1 MQKLQLYISSV
12 DDSPTLAQFQK
23 VDLFKDEQV
32 SINLSIQN
40 IKEPDKIFTEFTKTF
55 TIPASKINNK
65 LFEHYYNADIING
78 FDARN
83 KRDAKIELNNIPYK
97 DGFIALNG
105 VELKN
110 NKPYAYKITFYG
122 KTINLNKQF
131 RDESLS
137 ALNGTLANNNII
149 YNAANIK
156 AKMQVA
162 VPTSTIIAP
171 LITHTTQAYYDGSLT
186 TDGNL
191 SPQTGKGLL
200 FSQLKFAIN
209 VNAIITAIKSQYNL
223 DISTDF
229 FNNTNIDQFNNL
241 YMWLNAKKG
250 DVEPSQEVVSYTNPV
265 TGFTGSG
272 TETQMSQT
280 QTLAI
285 LVPNNNII
293 SSSINIINVSNSAE
307 FSVQISDN
315 DGPIFTSAL
324 TSGDRGFNQTNY
336 GTLETGLYTIS
347 FIGGTAFTVGS
358 IVWEINGNPPPPSQI
373 GWTNTWTTTNY
384 SFTTSFLFE
393 IGLQMPPIK
402 LIDFMNGL
410 FKMFNL
416 TAYFDNQTLLANGNT
431 NTNFGKIRI
440 QTLES
445 YYDNNFNTW
454 DISKYVDT
462 NSVTVKVALPY
473 NSITFSYDGLQSFY
487 AAQFEQ
493 TTSSSWG
500 GIRYEGQG
508 ESQLSSFTA
517 PNNSYNVTAPYEHL
531 QYVRLYNGSS
541 ILNLMTGWFAN
552 DNKESM
558 VGKPLLF
565 YAIKQASN
573 LATQIRI
580 KDVPNGSTFTD
591 LTDYIIP
598 SNSVAL
604 ATSTSKENIN
614 FNAETNEYTGTSD
627 FTDTLFQK
635 FYNNYIGN
643 VFNSRRR
650 IYNIKAFLPL
660 NMIYKIQMNDRILI
674 NNQIY
679 NINNATINLI
689 TGESQ
694 LELLNKV

>member
-307 FSVQISDN
+307 FSVQIADS

>member
-40 IKEPDKIFTEFTKTF
+40 IKKPDKIFTEFTKTF

>member
-137 ALNGTLANNNII
+137 ALNGTLANNNLI
-149 YNAANIK
+149 YNTANIK

-162 VPTSTIIAP
+162 VPASTIIAP
-171 LITHTTQAYYDGSLT
+171 LITHTTQAYYDGTLT

-229 FNNTNIDQFNNL
+229 FNNTSIDQFNNL

-285 LVPNNNII
+285 LAPNNNIT

-307 FSVQISDN
+307 FSVQISDSN
-315 DGPIFTSAL
+315 GPIFTSAL
-324 TSGDRGFNQTNY
+324 ASGDRGFNQTNY

-358 IVWEINGNPPPPSQI
+358 IVWEINGSPPPPSQV
-373 GWTNTWTTTNY
+373 GWINTWTSTNY

-462 NSVTVKVALPY
+462 NTVTVNVALPY

-517 PNNSYNVTAPYEHL
+517 PNKSYNVTAPYEHL

-541 ILNLMTGWFAN
+541 KLNLMTGWFAN

-573 LATQIRI
+573 VATQIRI
-580 KDVPNGSTFTD
+580 KDVSNGSTFTD
-591 LTDYIIP
+591 LSDYIIP

-604 ATSTSKENIN
+604 ETSTSKENIN

>member
-1 MQKLQLYISSV
+1 MQKLQLYI
-12 DDSPTLAQFQK
+12 DTTPTASNPTYLR
-23 VDLFKDEQV
+23 VDLFKDETV
-32 SINLSIQN
+32 SINLSIQD

-55 TIPASKINNK
+55 TIPASKSNN
-65 LFEHYYNADIING
+65 LVFEHYYNADIIDG

-83 KRDAKIELNNIPYK
+83 KREAKIELNNIPYK

-110 NKPYAYKITFYG
+110 NKAYSYKITFYG

-171 LITHTTQAYYDGSLT
+171 LITHTTQAYYDGTLT

-191 SPQTGKGLL
+191 SPQAGKGLL
-200 FSQLKFAIN
+200 FDQLKYAIN

-229 FNNTNIDQFNNL
+229 FNNTSIDQFNNL

-250 DVEPSQEVVSYTNPV
+250 EVEPSQEIVSYTNPV

-272 TETQMSQT
+272 TETKMSQT
-280 QTLAI
+280 QTLSI
-285 LVPNNNII
+285 LAPNNNIV
-293 SSSINIINVSNSAE
+293 SSSINIVNVSNSAE
-307 FSVQISDN
+307 FSVQISDGN
-315 DGPIFTSAL
+315 GPIFTSAL
-324 TSGDRGFNQTNY
+324 ASGDRGFNQTNY

-358 IVWEINGNPPPPSQI
+358 IIWEINGSPPPPQQI
-373 GWTNTWTTTNY
+373 GWTNTWTSTNY
-384 SFTTSFLFE
+384 NFTTSFLFE

-416 TAYFDNQTLLANGNT
+416 TAYFDNQPLLVNGNT
-431 NTNFGKIRI
+431 NTNFGKIRV

-454 DISKYVDT
+454 DISKYIDT
-462 NSVTVKVALPY
+462 NNATVNVALPY
-473 NSITFSYDGLQSFY
+473 NSITFSYEGLQSFY
-487 AAQFEQ
+487 AAQFKQ

-517 PNNSYNVTAPYEHL
+517 PNNSYNVTAPFEHL

-565 YAIKQASN
+565 YAIKQAS
-573 LATQIRI
+573 ATTIRI
-580 KDVPNGSTFTD
+580 KDVANGSSFSD
-591 LTDYIIP
+591 LNDYIIP
-598 SNSVAL
+598 SNSVSLVA
-604 ATSTSKENIN
+604 STSKENIN

-627 FTDTLFQK
+627 FSDTLFKK
-635 FYNNYIGN
+635 FYNTYIGN

-650 IYNIKAFLPL
+650 LYKFKAFLPL
-660 NMIYKIQMNDRILI
+660 NMIYKIQMNDRITI
-674 NNQIY
+674 NNQSY
-679 NINNATINLI
+679 NINNANINLI
-689 TGESQ
+689 TGETK
-694 LELLNKV
+694 LELLNRI

>member
-55 TIPASKINNK
+55 TIPASKTNNK

-137 ALNGTLANNNII
+137 ALNGTLANNNLI
-149 YNAANIK
+149 YNTANIK

-162 VPTSTIIAP
+162 VPASTIIAP
-171 LITHTTQAYYDGSLT
+171 LITHTTQAYYDGTLT

-229 FNNTNIDQFNNL
+229 FNNTSIDQFNNL

-250 DVEPSQEVVSYTNPV
+250 DVEPSQEIVSYTNPV

-285 LVPNNNII
+285 LAPNNNIV

-315 DGPIFTSAL
+315 NGPIFTSAL
-324 TSGDRGFNQTNY
+324 ASGDRGFSQTNY

-358 IVWEINGNPPPPSQI
+358 IVWEINGSPPPPSQI
-373 GWTNTWTTTNY
+373 GWTNTWTSTNY

-462 NSVTVKVALPY
+462 NTVTVNVALPY

-517 PNNSYNVTAPYEHL
+517 PNKSYNVTAPYEHL

-541 ILNLMTGWFAN
+541 KLNLMTGWFAN

-573 LATQIRI
+573 VATQIRI
-580 KDVPNGSTFTD
+580 KDVSNGSTFTD
-591 LTDYIIP
+591 LSDYIIP

-604 ATSTSKENIN
+604 ETSTSKENIN

>member
-1 MQKLQLYISSV
+1 MQKLQLYI
-12 DDSPTLAQFQK
+12 DTTPTASNPTYSR
-23 VDLFKDEQV
+23 VDLFKDETV
-32 SINLSIQN
+32 SINLSIQD
-40 IKEPDKIFTEFTKTF
+40 IKEPDKVFTEFTKTF
-55 TIPASKINNK
+55 TIPASKSNN
-65 LFEHYYNADIING
+65 LVFEHYYNADIIDG

-83 KRDAKIELNNIPYK
+83 KREAKIELNNIPYK

-110 NKPYAYKITFYG
+110 NKAYSYKITFYG

-156 AKMQVA
+156 SKMQVA

-171 LITHTTQAYYDGSLT
+171 LITHTTQAYYDGTLT

-191 SPQTGKGLL
+191 SPQAGKGLL
-200 FSQLKFAIN
+200 FDQLKYAIN

-229 FNNTNIDQFNNL
+229 FNNTSIDQFNNL

-250 DVEPSQEVVSYTNPV
+250 EVEPSQEIVSYTNPV

-272 TETQMSQT
+272 TETQMSET
-280 QTLAI
+280 QTLSI
-285 LVPNNNII
+285 LAPNNNIT

-315 DGPIFTSAL
+315 SGPIFTSAL

-358 IVWEINGNPPPPSQI
+358 IVWVINGSPPPPQQI
-373 GWTNTWTTTNY
+373 GWTNTWTSTNY
-384 SFTTSFLFE
+384 NFTTSFLFE

-416 TAYFDNQTLLANGNT
+416 TAYFDNQPLLANGNT
-431 NTNFGKIRI
+431 NTNFGKIRV

-445 YYDNNFNTW
+445 YYDNNFNIW
-454 DISKYVDT
+454 DISKYIDT
-462 NSVTVKVALPY
+462 NNATVNVALPY
-473 NSITFSYDGLQSFY
+473 NSITFSYEGLQSFY

-573 LATQIRI
+573 VATTIRI
-580 KDVPNGSTFTD
+580 KDVANGSSFTD
-591 LTDYIIP
+591 LNDYIIP

-604 ATSTSKENIN
+604 VASTNKENIN

-635 FYNNYIGN
+635 FYNTYIGN

-650 IYNIKAFLPL
+650 LYKFKAFLPL
-660 NMIYKIQMNDRILI
+660 NMIYKIQMNDRITI
-674 NNQIY
+674 NNQSY
-679 NINNATINLI
+679 NINNANINLI
-689 TGESQ
+689 TGETK
-694 LELLNKV
+694 LELLNRV

>member
-40 IKEPDKIFTEFTKTF
+40 IKKPDKIFTEFTKTF
-55 TIPASKINNK
+55 TIPASKTNNK

>member
-97 DGFIALNG
+97 VGFIALNG

-137 ALNGTLANNNII
+137 ALNGTLANNNLI
-149 YNAANIK
+149 YNTANIK

-171 LITHTTQAYYDGSLT
+171 LITHTTQAYYDGTLT

-229 FNNTNIDQFNNL
+229 FNNTSIDQFNNL

-285 LVPNNNII
+285 LAPNNNIT

-307 FSVQISDN
+307 FSVQISDSN
-315 DGPIFTSAL
+315 GPIFTSAL
-324 TSGDRGFNQTNY
+324 ASGDRGFNQTNY

-358 IVWEINGNPPPPSQI
+358 IVWEINGSPPPPSQV
-373 GWTNTWTTTNY
+373 GWINTWTSTNY

-462 NSVTVKVALPY
+462 NTVTVNVALPY

-517 PNNSYNVTAPYEHL
+517 PNKSYNVTAPYEHL

-541 ILNLMTGWFAN
+541 KLNLMTGWFAN

-573 LATQIRI
+573 VATQIRI
-580 KDVPNGSTFTD
+580 KDVSNGSTFTD
-591 LTDYIIP
+591 LSDYIIP

-604 ATSTSKENIN
+604 ETSTSKENIN

>member
-285 LVPNNNII
+285 LVPNNNIT